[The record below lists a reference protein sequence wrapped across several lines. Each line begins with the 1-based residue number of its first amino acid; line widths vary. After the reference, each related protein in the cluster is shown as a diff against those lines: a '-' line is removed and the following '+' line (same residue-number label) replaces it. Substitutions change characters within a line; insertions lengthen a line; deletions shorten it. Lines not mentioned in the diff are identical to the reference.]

1 MSRHADPLVLLMT
14 TNPMNTERLRLDS
27 EIKRIRRALEDKPVR
42 VHSEGAVTADDIRI
56 FLLKHRPTVVQIS
69 GHGAG
74 QQGIKVEDSQGMAQ
88 VLSTGALVDLFRLCR
103 GDIRCVVLNICE
115 SAAIAQAI
123 SQYVPYV
130 IGMREQIGDEASAEF
145 SAGFYEALSAEK
157 SFEEAFE
164 IGCNAIDLKDIAES
178 RVPVLYKQRDGQE
191 QQILVKRIAAEPSN
205 ASGSYECAK
214 QIWSL
219 HRPRGVLR
227 HLSDIQIGSEK
238 KRLLERAEQITR
250 ALAGSV
256 LATDGIIIIIINDN
270 ASSTLEA

>member
-1 MSRHADPLVLLMT
+1 MTRHADPLVLLMT

-74 QQGIKVEDSQGMAQ
+74 KQGIKVEDGQGMAQ
-88 VLSTGALVDLFRLCR
+88 VLPTGALVDLFRLCR

-130 IGMREQIGDEASAEF
+130 IGMREQIGDDASAEF

-178 RVPVLYKQRDGQE
+178 RVPVLYKQQDGRE
-191 QQILVKRIAAEPSN
+191 PQILVERTAAQPADAIGSNECVKRI
-205 ASGSYECAK
+205 GSL
-214 QIWSL
+214 Q
-219 HRPRGVLR
+219 RPRVIRR
-227 HLSDIQIGSEK
+227 HLSDIQIKSAK
-238 KRLLERAEQITR
+238 DRVLERAERIAR
-250 ALAGSV
+250 ALIRVV
-256 LATDGIIIIIINDN
+256 LEADGFIIIIR
-270 ASSTLEA
+270 